1 MNKNDI
7 FKSSNNDIIIEMNRI
22 ERKGIYNIYP
32 PGFQYECILRFKNNL
47 GILIKELRVT
57 EIEILKLIDN
67 IYSFLELNEDIL
79 FSFNSINQ
87 DYTTTILKLSLEVY
101 DNTYLIQFFRL
112 FSSNGEE
119 LKPIISFDI
128 SDNII
133 DLINKLYY
141 TFIVDSSIDNIDI
154 YNPEYIINQQ
164 Y

>member
-1 MNKNDI
+1 MLKEYCSFEDLG
-7 FKSSNNDIIIEMNRI
+7 
-22 ERKGIYNIYP
+22 RK
-32 PGFQYECILRFKNNL
+32 K
-47 GILIKELRVT
+47 GILIKEVRVT

-101 DNTYLIQFFRL
+101 DNNYLIQFFRL

-141 TFIVDSSIDNIDI
+141 TFIVDSSINNTDI